1 MRNETYT
8 YFKIQNGSDFL
19 KIEILNQ
26 NFPNADLDW
35 DKDSIRCKVSA
46 KFGGFSGEFHAD
58 LMTFSFDNFK
68 KELIQL
74 NENLGQSATFK
85 GYEGQVKIFIQGD
98 GIGHLD
104 LFCDLKDNVG
114 IGNELKGE
122 LNIDQ
127 TYLPELIEQLDTIT
141 SEYKVHMKMNG

>member
-1 MRNETYT
+1 MRNESETYL
-8 YFKIQNGSDFL
+8 KIQNGSEFV
-19 KIEILNQ
+19 KIEILKQ

-35 DKDSIRCKVSA
+35 DKDSIRCKISA
-46 KFGGFSGEFHAD
+46 KFGSFSGEFNAN

-68 KELIQL
+68 RELIYL
-74 NENLGQSATFK
+74 YENLEQSATFK
-85 GYEGQVKIFIQGD
+85 GYEDQVKIFIQGD

-114 IGNELKGE
+114 MGNELKGE
-122 LNIDQ
+122 LNLDQ
-127 TYLPELIEQLDTIT
+127 TYLPDLIEQLDTIT